1 MKTKFTGMEFRLGLE
16 DAGHKI
22 CSALGLAPVTFV
34 WSNSATTAGISNTGQ
49 IVLPNV
55 DDDDTLPRALFDRY
69 AGYLLHEL
77 LHRKYTDFNVRGG
90 DQYLRQLH
98 NAVEDIWIER
108 RAINEAL
115 TGNAEPL
122 LTSLIN
128 NIIANIKPSAANWA
142 DPAIYPFALACYG
155 RRYATPVPIAEGL
168 QPIFDEASRRIDSAT
183 SSSDTMRIAKWVYDQ
198 LHALP
203 ESSDKPEPD
212 QGEGQGEGQGD
223 GSGDGSGSP
232 QNDSGDAQNESQGG
246 NKGDH
251 KKSPGKAVSPKGFTK
266 VFNVEP
272 TLKKRP
278 STKSGS
284 FDRAAGMVSIRDH
297 LGHRQHNIMPVPGG
311 KLRYEVK
318 RMFENTGR
326 DEFLPNLSRGRLN
339 TAALHTLAAGNDKV
353 FKRRREVAGI
363 DSAVCLLIDVSGSMN
378 RYQTEVAV
386 STAYA
391 LLETLEQAGVKTSVL
406 TFGSCVAVL
415 KPFES
420 RSIKRHRD
428 QLSTLGDGGGTND
441 YYAVRIAHEM
451 LSKQDA
457 QRKVVFVLTDGMGDM
472 DSTKAQV
479 KAGEAL
485 GITTVGVGICEDV
498 SSVYSKSVA
507 VNDLNEV
514 AQTSFRQIKLAA

>member
-1 MKTKFTGMEFRLGLE
+1 MKTKLTGMEFRLGLE
-16 DAGHKI
+16 DAGHKV
-22 CSALGLAPVTFV
+22 CSALGLEPVSFI
-34 WSNSATTAGISNTGQ
+34 WSNQTTTAGIDSGGH

-55 DDDDTLPRALFDRY
+55 DDDDTLPRVLFDRY

-77 LHRKYTDFNVRGG
+77 LHRKYSDFNARAEGP
-90 DQYLRQLH
+90 YLRQLH

-128 NIIANIKPSAANWA
+128 NIIANIKPGAANWA

-155 RRYATPVPIAEGL
+155 RRYANPVPIADGL

-183 SSSDTMRIAKWVYDQ
+183 SSSDTLRIAQWVFDQ
-198 LHALP
+198 LNALP
-203 ESSDKPEPD
+203 ESSDNPEPD
-212 QGEGQGEGQGD
+212 QGEGEGSGD

-232 QNDSGDAQNESQGG
+232 QNDSGDAQDKSQGDD
-246 NKGDH
+246 KGDQ
-251 KKSPGKAVSPKGFTK
+251 KKSPGKAVRPKGTPK

-272 TLKKRP
+272 TLKKRA
-278 STKSGS
+278 SKSGS
-284 FDRAAGMVSIRDH
+284 FDREAGMSDIEDH
-297 LGHRQHNIMPVPGG
+297 LCKTRHMEIETVPGG

-353 FKRRREVAGI
+353 FKRRREIAGI
-363 DSAVCLLIDVSGSMN
+363 DSAVCVLIDVSGSM
-378 RYQTEVAV
+378 RRAQTQVAV

-391 LLETLEQAGVKTSVL
+391 LLESLEQAGVKTSVL
-406 TFGSCVAVL
+406 TFGSRVAVL

-428 QLSTLGDGGGTND
+428 LLRSLGDGGGTND

-472 DSTKAQV
+472 DSTKAQI
-479 KAGEAL
+479 KSGEAL

-498 SSVYSKSVA
+498 SFVYAKSVT
-507 VNDLNEV
+507 VNDLTEV
-514 AQTSFRQIKLAA
+514 AHTSFRQIKLAA